1 MKTNCNCA
9 VLNPA
14 ICLSWI
20 KRHWETKFIAK
31 AESNLRDLVGLVF
44 IFVNGVSSSVPK
56 MTEYREKS
64 DTSEDVAE
72 SAQNTTDHGSGYVP
86 RHMSLAAVY
95 NIEEEMDTGSIG
107 ESVQTVEQEYQAYI
121 TGALSMKTVDILKYW
136 EVNSDAM

>member
-1 MKTNCNCA
+1 
-9 VLNPA
+9 
-14 ICLSWI
+14 
-20 KRHWETKFIAK
+20 
-31 AESNLRDLVGLVF
+31 
-44 IFVNGVSSSVPK
+44 

-72 SAQNTTDHGSGYVP
+72 SAQNTIDHGSGYVP